1 MEQRYIPG
9 DLIMTNGISGGTAQG
24 VTYRV
29 ASSDPSRIFVL
40 DDGIVLKG
48 IVRLENLENT
58 KLENK
63 GYLYYGSCHVY
74 FKDIVPI
81 PITPEILDN
90 NKWKRL
96 KTKRY
101 TWWRAR
107 FDGVYYF
114 IKPNKDYP
122 SVWELCRG
130 NTRRRFKK
138 LRYVHQ
144 LQHFLFGLD
153 LNSDMRL

>member
-1 MEQRYIPG
+1 MERIKYIPG
-9 DLIMTNGISGGTAQG
+9 DLVYIPKSGNNYTIMSSGKYYYEA
-24 VTYRV
+24 
-29 ASSDPSRIFVL
+29 L
-40 DDGIVLKG
+40 DANYNDVVI
-48 IVRLENLENT
+48 EYT
-58 KLENK
+58 
-63 GYLYYGSCHVY
+63 
-74 FKDIVPI
+74 DIVPI
-81 PITPEILDN
+81 PLTPEILDN

-130 NTRRRFKK
+130 KTKHRFKK
-138 LRYVHQ
+138 IKYVHQ

>member
-1 MEQRYIPG
+1 MERIKYIPG
-9 DLIMTNGISGGTAQG
+9 DLVKMI
-24 VTYRV
+24 
-29 ASSDPSRIFVL
+29 L
-40 DDGIVLKG
+40 DDKEQIVKV
-48 IVRLENLENT
+48 I
-58 KLENK
+58 
-63 GYLYYGSCHVY
+63 GYDPTYKKYLLTNEYIHETRGCVSV
-74 FKDIVPI
+74 KEDEIIPI
-81 PITPEILDN
+81 SITPEILDK

-101 TWWRAR
+101 TWWKAR
-107 FDGVYYF
+107 FDGCYYF

-130 NTRRRFKK
+130 KTKHRFKK

-153 LNSDMRL
+153 LNSGMRL